1 MNVTEKPKPNLLFP
15 ASMLLYIVA
24 SMQVGVGLFGFQRYI
39 FKEAGHDAWISVILA
54 GLASHLAMWATIR
67 TLRHYESTD
76 IFGIHR
82 DVFGKWLGGLLNI
95 GFIVYAGF
103 STVIVSRTYIEAVQA
118 WVFPDFPTWLL
129 TLLLLVLAGY
139 GLYGGIRVIVGICLF
154 SFVCQIAVTPLLYY
168 PLKYAQWNYLL
179 PLLEATPGELLQ
191 ATKSMSFTI
200 TGFEFIFAYFPFVQ
214 NKERA
219 QRYSHI
225 SLAITTLY
233 YLLIT
238 ITTTVYFS
246 GPQLLKQ
253 IWATLS
259 LLKIIQLPF
268 LERLEYIAL
277 PVWMFVVLPGTIL
290 TTWSVTRGFKRMWG
304 IQQKK
309 SLYAVCLIVFIVSL
323 LFKNRYQIDRMNDFM
338 SICSFYVAF
347 VYPFVLLAV
356 VSIVH
361 GVRKRRE
368 SV

>member
-1 MNVTEKPKPNLLFP
+1 MLLFT
-15 ASMLLYIVA
+15 IA

-39 FKEAGHDAWISVILA
+39 YKEAGHDAWISVILA
-54 GLASHLAMWATIR
+54 GLASHLAMWAILR
-67 TLRHYESTD
+67 SLRHYESTD

-82 DVFGKWLGGLLNI
+82 DVFGKWLGGLLNLV
-95 GFIVYAGF
+95 FMAYSAYSIV
-103 STVIVSRTYIEAVQA
+103 VVSRTYIEAVQS

-129 TLLLLVLAGY
+129 TLLLLVLVGY
-139 GLYGGIRVIVGICLF
+139 GIYGGIRVLVGICLI

-179 PLLEATPGELLQ
+179 PFLEATPTELLQ
-191 ATKSMSFTI
+191 AAKSMSFTI
-200 TGFEFIFAYFPFVQ
+200 TGFELILVYFPFVQ
-214 NKERA
+214 NKKLA
-219 QRYSHI
+219 GRYTHI
-225 SLAITTLY
+225 GLAITTLY
-233 YLLIT
+233 YLAVTLTT
-238 ITTTVYFS
+238 IVYFS
-246 GPQLLKQ
+246 GPQLLKH

-277 PVWMFVVLPGTIL
+277 PLWMFVVLPGIL
-290 TTWSVTRGFKRMWG
+290 LPAWSVTRGLKRMWA

-323 LFKNRYQIDRMNDFM
+323 LFKNRYQIDRMNSFM
-338 SICSFYVAF
+338 SIFSFCLAF
-347 VYPFVLLAV
+347 VYPFILLAV

-361 GVRKRRE
+361 GVRKRRQ